1 MVVRASVKGLCKL
14 SAKCSYNCNTPS
26 VTVMEVNEFAAIKL
40 VLVGTVLLVVDI
52 SVRTGY
58 VSVGTLT

>member
-1 MVVRASVKGLCKL
+1 
-14 SAKCSYNCNTPS
+14 
-26 VTVMEVNEFAAIKL
+26 MEVNEFAAIKL